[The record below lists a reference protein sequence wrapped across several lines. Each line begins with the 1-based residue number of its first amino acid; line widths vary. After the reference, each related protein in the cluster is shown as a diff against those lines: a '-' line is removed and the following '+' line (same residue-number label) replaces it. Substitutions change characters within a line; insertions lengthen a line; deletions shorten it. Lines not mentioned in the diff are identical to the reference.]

1 MKKVWILE
9 KWVNRN
15 DCEDTLNK
23 FKELLTKE
31 ELKDNK
37 TYSKVITRFSNYLAD
52 PEFKGYWVGYVGKSK
67 YSDFC
72 YEAADFIRRHK
83 ADNYKLRV
91 VSAYIE
97 DESTSWSGYKNPTE
111 NEGVLK
117 YLYLRSK

>member
-9 KWVNRN
+9 KWINRN
-15 DCEDTLNK
+15 DCEDTLNR
-23 FKELLTKE
+23 FKEMFAT
-31 ELKDNK
+31 ELANDETCSK
-37 TYSKVITRFSNYLAD
+37 TITRLSNYLAD
-52 PEFKGYWVGYVGKSK
+52 PEFKGYWFGYEGKSK

-72 YEAADFIRRHK
+72 DVAVDFIRRHK

-97 DESTSWSGYKNPTE
+97 DDAKYWAGYKNPTE

-117 YLYLRSK
+117 YLYVQAR